1 MLPKRLWADM
11 TWADF
16 AAPDTKQWI
25 AVLPVAAI
33 EQHGPH
39 LPLGTDSFIAEAYL
53 AKALPLIPAH
63 LPVTILPVQT
73 IGLST
78 EHLAFPGTLS
88 LSASTMIRALTEIG
102 ECVRRAGVR
111 KLLIVTSHGGNVE
124 AIDMVARDLRARC
137 AMLAVTCA
145 WHRFGYAPELF
156 DAAEEKH
163 GIHGGDIETS
173 LMLAARPTTVRMDE
187 AINAPSASV
196 AMETEFSWLGAHGP
210 AALGWMTQD
219 LHGSGAVGDARGA
232 TADKGETALVHGA
245 RAFVALLEE
254 IARFDLDRLANG
266 PLDVSAKT

>member
-16 AAPDTKQWI
+16 AASEAKQWI

-39 LPLGTDSFIAEAYL
+39 LPLGTDSFIAEAYVE
-53 AKALPLIPAH
+53 KALPLIPPG

-88 LSASTMIRALTEIG
+88 LSAATMISALTEIG

-111 KLLIVTSHGGNVE
+111 KLLIITSHGGNVE

-137 AMLAVTCA
+137 GMLRSRVRRHDFRC
-145 WHRFGYAPELF
+145 
-156 DAAEEKH
+156 AEEKH
-163 GIHGGDIETS
+163 GVHGGDVETS
-173 LMLAARPTTVRMDE
+173 LMLAARPATVRMDD
-187 AINAPSASV
+187 AIDATSASV
-196 AMETEFSWLGAHGP
+196 AMEAEFSWLGAHGP
-210 AALGWMTQD
+210 AAFGWMTQD

-245 RAFVALLEE
+245 RGFIALLEE
-254 IARFDLDRLANG
+254 IARFDLDRLADG
-266 PLDVSAKT
+266 PLDESKET

>member
-16 AAPDTKQWI
+16 AASEAKQWI

-39 LPLGTDSFIAEAYL
+39 LPLGTDSFIAEAYVE
-53 AKALPLIPAH
+53 KALPLIPPG

-88 LSASTMIRALTEIG
+88 LSAATMIGALTEIG

-111 KLLIVTSHGGNVE
+111 KLLIITSHGGNVQ
-124 AIDMVARDLRARC
+124 AIEMVARDLRARC
-137 AMLAVTCA
+137 EMLAVTCA
-145 WHRFGYAPELF
+145 WQRFGYPPGLF

-173 LMLAARPTTVRMDE
+173 LMLAARPATIRME
-187 AINAPSASV
+187 HASNAIGASI
-196 AMETEFSWLGAHGP
+196 AMEAEFSWLGAHGP
-210 AALGWMTQD
+210 AAFGWMTQD

-245 RAFVALLEE
+245 RAFVGLLEE
-254 IARFDLDRLANG
+254 IARFDLGGLADG
-266 PLDVSAKT
+266 PLDASAKT